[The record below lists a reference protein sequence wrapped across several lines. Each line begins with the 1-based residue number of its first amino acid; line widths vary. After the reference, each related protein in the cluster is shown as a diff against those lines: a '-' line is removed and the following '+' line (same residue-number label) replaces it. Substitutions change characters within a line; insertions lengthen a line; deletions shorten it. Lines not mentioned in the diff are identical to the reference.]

1 VTSASVISGVSV
13 AHKRA
18 DLDAIDAAA
27 AEDARTMVSKLL
39 DVPEVDEAFALQTCN
54 RVEAYVVTDD
64 EADGRTAL
72 AGAVADVPPE
82 AVVPMDHETSLQHL
96 MRVASGLESL
106 VVGEDQILGQF
117 REAYLASRAA
127 GGVGPVLEEALTKAI
142 HVGERARTET
152 AINEGVVSLGSAAVR
167 LAESNLDGD
176 LGEATALVVG
186 TGEMGSL
193 AARSLAN
200 RVGHV
205 VVANRTLANAE
216 HVARTLDDVETSA
229 VSLGALSP
237 ALEAADVVVSATS
250 APVTVIDADHL
261 ATAGETYLIDLA
273 RPRDVDS
280 EVAALT
286 DVTVVDLD
294 ELEGVT
300 DATAEQRALAARE
313 VEAMIDREFDNL
325 LAQYKRKRADE
336 AIGAMYEGAER
347 IKAREV
353 GKALSRLDAADSDD
367 EREEVVESLA
377 DALVGQLLAAPTKS
391 LRDAAERD
399 DWSTIHTALRLFDP
413 SEEMGSVPTIPDSPT
428 AEDVPEA
435 VRDGMPQAVL
445 EQLDD

>member
-1 VTSASVISGVSV
+1 MTTASVISGVSV
-13 AHKRA
+13 AHQHA

-27 AEDARTMVSKLL
+27 AEDARTLVADLL
-39 DVPEVDEAFALQTCN
+39 AVPEVDEAFALQTCN

-72 AGAVADVPPE
+72 AGVVADVPAE
-82 AVVPMDHETSLQHL
+82 GVVPMDHETSLRHL
-96 MRVASGLESL
+96 MRVACGLESL

-117 REAYLASRAA
+117 RDAYLASRAA

-167 LAESNLDGD
+167 LAETDLDALD
-176 LGEATALVVG
+176 DATALVVG
-186 TGEMGSL
+186 TGEMGTL
-193 AARSLAN
+193 AARSLAD
-200 RVGHV
+200 RVAHV
-205 VVANRTLANAE
+205 VVANRTLATAE
-216 HVARTLDDVETSA
+216 HVARTLDGVESSA
-229 VSLGALSP
+229 VGLGALSP
-237 ALEAADVVVSATS
+237 ALEAADVVVSATG
-250 APVTVIDADHL
+250 APTTVIDAGHL
-261 ATAGETYLIDLA
+261 STAGETYLVDLA
-273 RPRDVDS
+273 RPRDVDAGVES
-280 EVAALT
+280 LA

-294 ELEGVT
+294 TLEDVT
-300 DATAEQRALAARE
+300 DATAERRAVAARE
-313 VEAMIDREFDNL
+313 VEAMIDREFENL

-347 IKAREV
+347 IKTREV
-353 GKALSRLDAADSDD
+353 GKALSRLDAAESDE
-367 EREEVVESLA
+367 ERHEVVESLA

-413 SEEMGSVPTIPDSPT
+413 SEDAGAVPPIPANA
-428 AEDVPEA
+428 AEDIPES
-435 VRDGMPQAVL
+435 VRDGMPNAVL

>member
-1 VTSASVISGVSV
+1 
-13 AHKRA
+13 
-18 DLDAIDAAA
+18 
-27 AEDARTMVSKLL
+27 
-39 DVPEVDEAFALQTCN
+39 
-54 RVEAYVVTDD
+54 
-64 EADGRTAL
+64 
-72 AGAVADVPPE
+72 
-82 AVVPMDHETSLQHL
+82 
-96 MRVASGLESL
+96 
-106 VVGEDQILGQF
+106 
-117 REAYLASRAA
+117 
-127 GGVGPVLEEALTKAI
+127 VLEEALTKAI